1 MNDEL
6 RKVIA
11 DTQARY
17 KADPTEAQFTFRSE
31 SALQSGLQSH
41 VSMRDHKLTV
51 DEPKDLGGQDTGP
64 NPVELILGALG
75 SCQEITYRAY
85 ATALGI
91 PLDDVSVTLD
101 GDIDLRGFFGVDDS
115 VRPGYGAIKGTVHLT
130 STAPEADLEMLR
142 GAVNAHCPVLDIL
155 TKGVPV
161 DLQLDLRQPVTAA
174 AE

>member
-17 KADPTEAQFTFRSE
+17 KADPTEAQVTFRSE

-91 PLDDVSVTLD
+91 PLDEVSVTLD
-101 GDIDLRGFFGVDDS
+101 GDIDLRGFFGVDDT

-130 STAPEADLEMLR
+130 STASEADLEMLR
-142 GAVNAHCPVLDIL
+142 GAVNAHCPVLDML
-155 TKGVPV
+155 VNPVPV
-161 DLQLDLRQPVTAA
+161 DLQLDLRQPATAA

>member
-1 MNDEL
+1 MSAEL
-6 RKVIA
+6 RELIIEIQGK
-11 DTQARY
+11 Y
-17 KADPTEAQFTFRSE
+17 KADPKEAQVTFRSE

-41 VSMRDHKLTV
+41 VSMRDHKMTV
-51 DEPKDLGGQDTGP
+51 DEPVNLGGKDTGP

-101 GDIDLRGFFGVDDS
+101 GDIDLRGFFGVDDT
-115 VRPGYGAIKGTVHLT
+115 VRPGFGAIKGTVHLT
-130 STAPEADLEMLR
+130 SSAPEADLEMLR
-142 GAVNAHCPVLDIL
+142 GAVNAHCPVLDML
-155 TKGVPV
+155 VNPVPV